1 MNAWQRQN
9 PEERLRELVAER
21 EYHLLALENTEEAI
35 RRLWERIA

>member
-21 EYHLLALENTEEAI
+21 DYHLKALERTEEAI
-35 RRLWERIA
+35 LKLRERLA